1 MKPIYSCDDGYGEI
15 KIIHRSGATLK
26 TFSTPSRAQS
36 GDYQQIEIGGDAPAD
51 STVYVTK
58 GEAYTVVD
66 MLQTEDTRF
75 AGFALSSLNRVLVA
89 HALRQVG
96 VPEDFE
102 LVVGLPLHDFYWDN
116 GNPNQDLI
124 AAKRD
129 THRIPVQL
137 RTLEGD
143 RALPVPAKV
152 HVLPQSLV
160 VAMQSPAEDPDLPIA
175 VVDIGSRTTDI
186 TVVQNG
192 KVDFSRCGTLPDLG
206 VAAAVDRFQAGVEK
220 RCGQRLPN
228 RKILQMAL
236 IRNKRIRL
244 KGSDIPESDQQGARD
259 EALREIA
266 GRIQRGVE
274 QHARTLDDCDHIILI
289 GGGALL
295 LEGQFDW
302 SHAQLHANAV
312 HANAMA
318 WLETLEQV

>member
-1 MKPIYSCDDGYGEI
+1 MKPIYACDDGYGEI
-15 KIIHRSGATLK
+15 KIIHRAEGILQS
-26 TFSTPSRAQS
+26 FSTPSRAQS
-36 GDYQQIEIGGDAPAD
+36 GDYQQIEIGGATPTD

-66 MLQTEDTRF
+66 TLQTEDTRF

-96 VPEDFE
+96 TPEAFE
-102 LVVGLPLHDFYWDN
+102 LVVGLPLRDFYWDN
-116 GNPNQDLI
+116 GTPNQDLI
-124 AAKRD
+124 AAKRE

-143 RALPVPAKV
+143 SDLPVPDRV

-160 VAMQSPAEDPDLPIA
+160 VAMQSPGEDPDLPIA

-206 VAAAVDRFQAGVEK
+206 VAAAVDRFQTAIEERRGK
-220 RCGQRLPN
+220 RLPN
-228 RKILQMAL
+228 RKILHSAL
-236 IRNKRIRL
+236 TQNKRIRIN
-244 KGSDIPESDQQGARD
+244 GAEIPEADQQSARK
-259 EALREIA
+259 EALKEIA

-274 QHARTLDDCDHIILI
+274 RHARTLEDCDHVILI

-302 SHAQLHANAV
+302 PHAQLHPQAV

-318 WLETLEQV
+318 WLETLESV